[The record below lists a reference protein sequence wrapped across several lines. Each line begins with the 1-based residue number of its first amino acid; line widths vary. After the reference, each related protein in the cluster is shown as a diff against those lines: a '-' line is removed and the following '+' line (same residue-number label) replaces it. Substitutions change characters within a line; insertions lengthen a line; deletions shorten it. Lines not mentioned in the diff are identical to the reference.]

1 MSVNTNIKKPSLSGA
16 PVGYFRRAG
25 AARYCGISLRSLGEF
40 QRRRMLP
47 YVRLGRRCIL
57 FKREDLDRALERFR
71 VAAIGE
77 I

>member
-1 MSVNTNIKKPSLSGA
+1 MKNSSTKINANGV
-16 PVGYFRRAG
+16 PVGYFRRAS
-25 AARYCGISLRSLGEF
+25 AARYCGISLRTLGEF
-40 QRRRMLP
+40 QRRRILP

-77 I
+77 N